1 MKKYRHF
8 TYYFLEFG
16 VLLVGFVLIS
26 AFAYNIYL
34 QVLFLGLTLI
44 SYIMLGVIHHEIHH
58 SMKIKIMVEYLLV
71 SLIILAAFVFLNSTR
86 L

>member
-26 AFAYNIYL
+26 AFAYNIYI

>member
-1 MKKYRHF
+1 MKKYRHHI
-8 TYYFLEFG
+8 YYFLEFG
-16 VLLVGFVLIS
+16 VLLAGFILVS
-26 AFAYNIYL
+26 AFSYNIYL
-34 QVLFLGLTLI
+34 QLLFLGLTLV
-44 SYIMLGVIHHEIHH
+44 SYVMLGVIHHEIHH